1 MNKQQSKESLKD
13 KVKGMFGL
21 GTTRPTSKQ
30 CDITPPEFI
39 ITSDIIKVSRNR
51 AASIHVSHSCYL
63 TLFLHHKCLFFS
75 SQELRPDCG
84 LNSRVRT
91 INHVCGLA
99 KTKKFEEVS

>member
-1 MNKQQSKESLKD
+1 
-13 KVKGMFGL
+13 MFHTEL
-21 GTTRPTSKQ
+21 L
-30 CDITPPEFI
+30 FNF
-39 ITSDIIKVSRNR
+39 VF
-51 AASIHVSHSCYL
+51 ASQLS
-63 TLFLHHKCLFFS
+63 FFS